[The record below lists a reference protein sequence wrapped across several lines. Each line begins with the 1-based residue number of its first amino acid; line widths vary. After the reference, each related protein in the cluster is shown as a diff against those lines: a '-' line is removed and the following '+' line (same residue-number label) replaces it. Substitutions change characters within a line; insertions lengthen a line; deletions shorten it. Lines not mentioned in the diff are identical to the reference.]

1 MTWRDH
7 RMRTTGA
14 LVLFGSLVLLPI
26 RSTLA
31 APACATSCSARM
43 AACRAERCPTAKGND
58 RRHCRDVCRAVTG
71 CAAGA
76 ARIRTMATIVNRCRA
91 ANGLSSA
98 HQLSR
103 HDDRR
108 GRRRLRRATG
118 TDRVPGA
125 AQMTSPRASW
135 LPVVLGRAGSGDLS
149 SPRYDAEPT
158 PPVDAI
164 GLEVVVI
171 DGKDRD

>member
-7 RMRTTGA
+7 GMRTTGA

-76 ARIRTMATIVNRCRA
+76 ARIRTMATVVNRCRA
-91 ANGLSSA
+91 AHGSWTVAQHLEI
-98 HQLSR
+98 
-103 HDDRR
+103 RR
-108 GRRRLRRATG
+108 GDCAPITLMAIEGSEPVVDFGACALYGQGRQG
-118 TDRVPGA
+118 GA
-125 AQMTSPRASW
+125 AEVAGVLHRVAVSPDART
-135 LPVVLGRAGSGDLS
+135 VVFELTDDFTGR
-149 SPRYDAEPT
+149 
-158 PPVDAI
+158 
-164 GLEVVVI
+164 
-171 DGKDRD
+171 